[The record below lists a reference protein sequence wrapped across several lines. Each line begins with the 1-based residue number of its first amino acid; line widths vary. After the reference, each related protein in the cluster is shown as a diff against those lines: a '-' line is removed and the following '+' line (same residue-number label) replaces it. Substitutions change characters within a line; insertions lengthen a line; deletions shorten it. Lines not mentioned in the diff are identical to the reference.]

1 MPNLDATVWQVS
13 SSLMLYHWPQSV
25 FDVVT
30 ASVGTALSLKLGFI
44 DLFIADR
51 NNRGG
56 STLLKKKIS
65 YVSYGRRPGG

>member
-1 MPNLDATVWQVS
+1 
-13 SSLMLYHWPQSV
+13 MLYHWPQSV